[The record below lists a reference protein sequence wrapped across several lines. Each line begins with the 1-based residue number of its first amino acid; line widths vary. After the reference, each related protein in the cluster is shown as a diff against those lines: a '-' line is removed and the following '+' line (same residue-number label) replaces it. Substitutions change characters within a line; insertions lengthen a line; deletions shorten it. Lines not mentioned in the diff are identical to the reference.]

1 MCGAFS
7 FPAPASKRGK
17 FKANY
22 HHLTASVFQGIP
34 KRPASRSSWMKDLHE
49 AQIRPALHLAA
60 KMLQGPRG
68 TGRK

>member
-22 HHLTASVFQGIP
+22 HHLTAFVLQRIP
-34 KRPASRSSWMKDLHE
+34 KRPAIQGNRMKDQHE

-60 KMLQGPRG
+60 KML
-68 TGRK
+68 